1 MAITKTTEIGKMEI
15 VTEFKHIQVRTDTVL
30 KEDGVELSRT
40 FHRHVVTPNIS
51 SDNLAKEDAQVQGIA
66 NAIWTDEVKAAWQ
79 AYVDSG
85 K

>member
-15 VTEFKHIQVRTDTVL
+15 VTEYKHIQVRTDTVL
-30 KEDGVELSRT
+30 KEDGVELSRS

-66 NAIWTDEVKAAWQ
+66 NAVWTDEVKAAWQ
-79 AYVDSG
+79 AHIDAG

>member
-1 MAITKTTEIGKMEI
+1 MAITKTIEIGKMEI
-15 VTEFKHIQVRTDTVL
+15 VTEFKHIQVRTDTIL

-79 AYVDSG
+79 AYIDSG

>member
-1 MAITKTTEIGKMEI
+1 MAITKATEIGKMEI

-79 AYVDSG
+79 AYIDSG

>member
-1 MAITKTTEIGKMEI
+1 MAITKATEIGKMEI

>member
-1 MAITKTTEIGKMEI
+1 MAITKTIEIGKMEI
-15 VTEFKHIQVRTDTVL
+15 VTEFKHIQVRTDTIL

>member
-66 NAIWTDEVKAAWQ
+66 NAIWTDEIKTAWQ
-79 AYVDSG
+79 TKLDSQG
-85 K
+85 